1 LRDDGCD
8 GLMGGMT
15 ESIPA
20 MAKRLEMWPLDRLK
34 PYANNAR
41 IHSERQVEQI
51 AASIREFGFTAPILV
66 DSADGI
72 LAGHGRLQAAQ
83 LLGLAELPVVV
94 LDHLDEKQRR
104 AYLLADNRL
113 AEGATWD
120 EELLAKELAAIDL
133 DPRVLGFDE
142 DDLKR
147 LHDGLELM
155 GLEEM
160 GGKGTSNANERVEPE
175 QGQPG
180 ATAPE
185 PEDDGTTAEDESGE
199 VEERHVFSVNMRW
212 DDRESVLA
220 AVRMAKER
228 WGLEGMPEA
237 LATLCREWM
246 DEQGAGA
253 D

>member
-1 LRDDGCD
+1 
-8 GLMGGMT
+8 MN

-20 MAKRLEMWPLDRLK
+20 MAKRLEMWPVERLQ
-34 PYANNAR
+34 PYARNAR
-41 IHSERQVEQI
+41 VHTDGQISKI

-83 LLGLAELPVVV
+83 LLGLKQVPVVV
-94 LDHLDEKQRR
+94 LDHLNEEQRR

-113 AEGATWD
+113 AEDATWD
-120 EELLAKELAAIDL
+120 EELLSKELAAIDL

-147 LHDGLELM
+147 LHDGLELLN
-155 GLEEM
+155 LEEM
-160 GGKGTSNANERVEPE
+160 SSGGTSSGTERVEPE
-175 QGQPG
+175 MGRPG
-180 ATAPE
+180 AAPPE
-185 PEDDGTTAEDESGE
+185 VEDDGTTAEDESGG

-212 DDRESVLA
+212 DDRESVLT

-246 DEQGAGA
+246 DDQSAGA

>member
-1 LRDDGCD
+1 MGCD
-8 GLMGGMT
+8 GLMCGMS

-20 MAKRLEMWPLDRLK
+20 MAKRLEMWPLERLR

-41 IHSERQVEQI
+41 VHSERQVEKI
-51 AASIREFGFTAPILV
+51 ARSIREFGFTAPILV
-66 DSADGI
+66 DSEDGI

-83 LLGLAELPVVV
+83 LLGLAEAPVVV
-94 LDHLDEKQRR
+94 LDHLDAEQRR

-113 AEGATWD
+113 AEDASWD
-120 EELLAKELAAIDL
+120 HELLAKELAAIDL

-142 DDLKR
+142 DDLAR
-147 LHDGLELM
+147 LHDGLELEA
-155 GLEEM
+155 LEVM
-160 GGKGTSNANERVEPE
+160 ATPRAGTERVEPE
-175 QGQPG
+175 HGMPG
-180 ATAPE
+180 AAAPE
-185 PEDDGTTAEDESGE
+185 PEDDGTTAEAESGE
-199 VEERHVFSVNMRW
+199 VDERHVFSVNLRW
-212 DDRESVLA
+212 DDREVVLA

-237 LATLCREWM
+237 LAALCREWM

>member
-1 LRDDGCD
+1 
-8 GLMGGMT
+8 
-15 ESIPA
+15 
-20 MAKRLEMWPLDRLK
+20 MAKRLEMWPLERLR

-83 LLGLAELPVVV
+83 LLGLAEVPVVV

-147 LHDGLELM
+147 LHDGLEVLQRPGPGM
-155 GLEEM
+155 LQLHGVAV
-160 GGKGTSNANERVEPE
+160 S
-175 QGQPG
+175 QPRLLWG
-180 ATAPE
+180 DA
-185 PEDDGTTAEDESGE
+185 
-199 VEERHVFSVNMRW
+199 V
-212 DDRESVLA
+212 VLA
-220 AVRMAKER
+220 WIDASPGQNIVSAVKATPGTMV
-228 WGLEGMPEA
+228 LMPWQDA
-237 LATLCREWM
+237 PTSRRPFVPGF
-246 DEQGAGA
+246 D

>member
-1 LRDDGCD
+1 
-8 GLMGGMT
+8 MSI

-20 MAKRLEMWPLDRLK
+20 MAKRLEMWPLDRLR

-72 LAGHGRLQAAQ
+72 LAGHGRLQAAH
-83 LLGLAELPVVV
+83 LLGLREVPVVV
-94 LDHLDEKQRR
+94 LDHLDERQRR

-120 EELLAKELAAIDL
+120 EQLLAKELAAIDL
-133 DPRVLGFDE
+133 DPRLIGFDE

-147 LHDGLELM
+147 LHDGLQLLA
-155 GLEEM
+155 LEGM
-160 GGKGTSNANERVEPE
+160 GGGGTSNANERVEPE
-175 QGQPG
+175 VGRPG
-180 ATAPE
+180 AAQPE
-185 PEDDGTTAEDESGE
+185 PEDDGTTAEAESGA
-199 VEERHVFSVNMRW
+199 VDERHVFSVNLRW

-220 AVRMAKER
+220 AVRTAKAR

>member
-1 LRDDGCD
+1 MRWPDV
-8 GLMGGMT
+8 GMSDV
-15 ESIPA
+15 SIPA
-20 MAKRLEMWPLDRLK
+20 MAKRLEMWPLERLR
-34 PYANNAR
+34 PYARNAR

-83 LLGLAELPVVV
+83 LLGLAEVPVVV

-113 AEGATWD
+113 AESAGWD
-120 EELLAKELAAIDL
+120 ERLLAEELAAIDL
-133 DPRVLGFDE
+133 DPRLLGFDE
-142 DDLKR
+142 DELQR
-147 LHDGLELM
+147 LHDGLELQV
-155 GLEEM
+155 LEAM
-160 GGKGTSNANERVEPE
+160 SSGGNSNANERVEPE
-175 QGQPG
+175 AGRPG
-180 ATAPE
+180 VAPPE
-185 PEDDGTTAEDESGE
+185 PEDDGTDATAESGG
-199 VEERHVFSVNMRW
+199 VEERHVFSVNLRW

-246 DEQGAGA
+246 DEQKPGA

>member
-1 LRDDGCD
+1 
-8 GLMGGMT
+8 MT

-20 MAKRLEMWPLDRLK
+20 MAKRLEMWPLTRLV
-34 PYANNAR
+34 PYSRNAR
-41 IHSERQVEQI
+41 VHSDRQVEQI

-72 LAGHGRLQAAQ
+72 LAGHGRLLAAQ
-83 LLGLAELPVVV
+83 LLGLSEVPVVV
-94 LDHLDEKQRR
+94 LDHLSEPQRR

-120 EELLAKELAAIDL
+120 EGLLAKELAAIDL

-142 DDLKR
+142 DDLRR
-147 LHDGLELM
+147 LHDGLELLS
-155 GLEEM
+155 LEEM
-160 GGKGTSNANERVEPE
+160 SGGGTSSGTERVEPE
-175 QGQPG
+175 EGRPG
-180 ATAPE
+180 AAPPA
-185 PEDDGTTAEDESGE
+185 PEDDGTTAEAESGP
-199 VEERHVFSVNMRW
+199 VDERHVFSVNLRW
-212 DDRESVLA
+212 DDRESVLT

-228 WGLEGMPEA
+228 WRLEGMPEA

-246 DEQGAGA
+246 DDQNAGA

>member
-1 LRDDGCD
+1 MSDV
-8 GLMGGMT
+8 
-15 ESIPA
+15 SIPA
-20 MAKRLEMWPLDRLK
+20 MAKRLEMWPLERLR

-41 IHSERQVEQI
+41 VHPDRQVEQI

-72 LAGHGRLQAAQ
+72 LAGHGRLQAAH
-83 LLGLAELPVVV
+83 LLGLAEVPVVV
-94 LDHLDEKQRR
+94 LDHLDEVQRR

-120 EELLAKELAAIDL
+120 QELLAKELAVIDL
-133 DPRVLGFDE
+133 DPRLLGFDE
-142 DDLKR
+142 DELQR
-147 LHDGLELM
+147 LHDGLELLV
-155 GLEEM
+155 LEEM
-160 GGKGTSNANERVEPE
+160 GGGGTSNANERVEPE
-175 QGQPG
+175 AGRPG
-180 ATAPE
+180 AAPPE

-199 VEERHVFSVNMRW
+199 VEERHVFSLNMRW
-212 DDRESVLA
+212 DDREAVLGA
-220 AVRMAKER
+220 ARMAKER

-246 DEQGAGA
+246 DEQKPGA

>member
-1 LRDDGCD
+1 
-8 GLMGGMT
+8 
-15 ESIPA
+15 
-20 MAKRLEMWPLDRLK
+20 MAKRLEMWPLERLR

-41 IHSERQVEQI
+41 VHSDRQVEQI

-72 LAGHGRLQAAQ
+72 LAGHGRLQAAH
-83 LLGLAELPVVV
+83 LLGLAEVPVVV
-94 LDHLDEKQRR
+94 LDHLDERQRR

-113 AEGATWD
+113 AENATWD
-120 EELLAKELAAIDL
+120 EGLLAKELAAIDL

-142 DDLKR
+142 DDLAR
-147 LHDGLELM
+147 LHDGLELLSLEVM
-155 GLEEM
+155 GS
-160 GGKGTSNANERVEPE
+160 GGTSSGTERVEPE
-175 QGQPG
+175 EGRPG
-180 ATAPE
+180 AAPPE
-185 PEDDGTTAEDESGE
+185 PDDDGSTAEDESGG

-212 DDRESVLA
+212 DDRESVLTA
-220 AVRMAKER
+220 TRMAKER

-246 DEQGAGA
+246 DDQSAGA

>member
-1 LRDDGCD
+1 MSDV
-8 GLMGGMT
+8 
-15 ESIPA
+15 SIPA
-20 MAKRLEMWPLDRLK
+20 MAKRLEMWPLERLR
-34 PYANNAR
+34 PYARNAR

-83 LLGLAELPVVV
+83 LLGLAEVPVVV

-113 AEGATWD
+113 AESAGWD
-120 EELLAKELAAIDL
+120 ERLLAEELAAIDL
-133 DPRVLGFDE
+133 DPRLLGFDE
-142 DDLKR
+142 DELQR
-147 LHDGLELM
+147 LHDGLELQV
-155 GLEEM
+155 LEAM
-160 GGKGTSNANERVEPE
+160 SNGGNSNANERVEPE
-175 QGQPG
+175 AGRPG
-180 ATAPE
+180 VAPPE
-185 PEDDGTTAEDESGE
+185 PEDDGTDATAESGG
-199 VEERHVFSVNMRW
+199 VEERHVFSVNLRW

-246 DEQGAGA
+246 DEQKPGA

>member
-1 LRDDGCD
+1 
-8 GLMGGMT
+8 MN

-20 MAKRLEMWPLDRLK
+20 MAKRLEMWPVERLQ
-34 PYANNAR
+34 PYARNAR
-41 IHSERQVEQI
+41 VHSERQVEKI

-83 LLGLAELPVVV
+83 LLELQQVPVVV
-94 LDHLDEKQRR
+94 LDHLDEEQRR

-113 AEGATWD
+113 AEDATWD
-120 EELLAKELAAIDL
+120 EELLSKELAAIDL

-147 LHDGLELM
+147 LHDGLELLN
-155 GLEEM
+155 LEEM
-160 GGKGTSNANERVEPE
+160 SSGGTSSGTERVEPE
-175 QGQPG
+175 MGRPG
-180 ATAPE
+180 ATPPE
-185 PEDDGTTAEDESGE
+185 AEDDGTTAEDESGG

-212 DDRESVLA
+212 DDRESVLT

-246 DEQGAGA
+246 DDQSAGA